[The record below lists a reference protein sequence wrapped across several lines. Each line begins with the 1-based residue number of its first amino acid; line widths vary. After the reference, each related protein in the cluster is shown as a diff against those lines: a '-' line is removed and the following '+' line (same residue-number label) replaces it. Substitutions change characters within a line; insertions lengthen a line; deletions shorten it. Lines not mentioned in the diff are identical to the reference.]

1 MGKDED
7 DSSYEFGIHPD
18 VQAALVSLD
27 PDTGKILSMVGGY
40 NFQASKFNRVTQA
53 KPQLG
58 SNFKPFLVFE
68 DANLEDYWRPKNSS
82 GRFYG
87 PTRLREALLQSRNVV
102 SIRLLQDLGLNR
114 TKNYLT
120 RFGFE
125 KDELPNDLSL
135 ALGSYGLSPLENA
148 SYFAVFA
155 NGGRSIQ
162 PFFINKILKSEEEIE
177 FLDKKEISEN
187 LIESWVGK
195 NFQKKNLLLLI
206 QEFLT

>member
-1 MGKDED
+1 M
-7 DSSYEFGIHPD
+7 
-18 VQAALVSLD
+18 
-27 PDTGKILSMVGGY
+27 
-40 NFQASKFNRVTQA
+40 
-53 KPQLG
+53 
-58 SNFKPFLVFE
+58 
-68 DANLEDYWRPKNSS
+68 
-82 GRFYG
+82 
-87 PTRLREALLQSRNVV
+87 LQSRNVV

>member
-1 MGKDED
+1 M
-7 DSSYEFGIHPD
+7 HPD
-18 VQAALVSLD
+18 VQAALGSLD
-27 PDTGKILSMVGGY
+27 PKTGKILSMVGGY

-58 SNFKPFLVFE
+58 SNFKPFLYAAAFENDFTPASLINDAPIVFE

-82 GRFYG
+82 GKFYG

-155 NGGRSIQ
+155 NGGKSIQ
-162 PFFINKILKSEEEIE
+162 PFFINKILKNGEEIK
-177 FLDKKEISEN
+177 FLDRKEIEEN
-187 LIESWVGK
+187 LVAVSYTH
-195 NFQKKNLLLLI
+195 
-206 QEFLT
+206 LTLPTR